1 MKKLF
6 LFVLPILFICFQ
18 NPVKAQ
24 EVSSEGY
31 RKAVFVEA
39 FGQGLHATLNYDM
52 RMKKGVQDGFGFRAG
67 IGGIITGIEDADA
80 GPEFTYVVGFPVG
93 INYLIG
99 EKRSAFEAGLGI
111 TPHRAAT
118 PLHSPTKPRI
128 INENGWGA
136 NGYFN
141 FGYRLQPTKNG
152 FVFRLNWTPVF
163 NNTGIISRFGISAGY
178 GFGR

>member
-1 MKKLF
+1 MI
-6 LFVLPILFICFQ
+6 LPIILLFFQ

-24 EVSSEGY
+24 EASTDGHK
-31 RKAVFVEA
+31 KAVFVEA
-39 FGQGLHATLNYDM
+39 FGQGLHVTLNYDM
-52 RMKKGVQDGFGFRAG
+52 RFKKGVQDGFGFRAG
-67 IGGIITGIEDADA
+67 IGGIFTGTADADA
-80 GPEFTYVVGFPVG
+80 GPEMTYVVGFPVG

-99 EKRSAFEAGLGI
+99 ERRSAFEAGVGI

-118 PLHSPTKPRI
+118 PLHSRTKPKI

-136 NGYFN
+136 NGFLN
-141 FGYRLQPTKNG
+141 FGYRLQPAKNG
-152 FVFRLNWTPVF
+152 FVFRLNWTPVI